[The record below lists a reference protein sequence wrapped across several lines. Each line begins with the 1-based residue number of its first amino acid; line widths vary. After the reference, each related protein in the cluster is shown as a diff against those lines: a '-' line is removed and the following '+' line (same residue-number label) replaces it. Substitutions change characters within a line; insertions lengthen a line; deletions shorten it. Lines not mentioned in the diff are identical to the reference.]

1 VFVTGLEAPGLKSA
15 PLVVE
20 PDRPGLRIPIRVER
34 RVRQGEGRNEMEQI
48 TGKTGTGHRL
58 LGAAVAA
65 VLMATGLVT
74 VVAPAAHAYDRNNCS
89 SGMRSDVDQFK
100 IDTGGSGDVDFGDDA
115 HIGGVPQGR
124 AVVCWGNGGSSVSLT
139 GKLFWD
145 SFDPGCAD
153 ADVAIV
159 RRDGT
164 VGSFQEYGEICSN
177 GGLKS
182 RVVESSLFS
191 NAANLSH
198 VRLRLFRRDL
208 RNARTS
214 VGTFNIR
221 FGD

>member
-1 VFVTGLEAPGLKSA
+1 
-15 PLVVE
+15 
-20 PDRPGLRIPIRVER
+20 
-34 RVRQGEGRNEMEQI
+34 MEQI
-48 TGKTGTGHRL
+48 TGKAGRRL
-58 LGAAVAA
+58 LGAAAA
-65 VLMATGLVT
+65 V
-74 VVAPAAHAYDRNNCS
+74 VVAVAGLAVTAVGPTAHAYDGNNCS
-89 SGMRSDVDQFK
+89 AGMRADVDQFN

-115 HIGGVPQGR
+115 HIGGVPQGT
-124 AVVCWGNGGSSVSLT
+124 AVVCWGSGGSSVSLT

-145 SFDPGCAD
+145 SFNPGCAD

-159 RRDGT
+159 RRNGT
-164 VGSFQEYGEICSN
+164 IGSFQEYSEICSN

-208 RNARTS
+208 QNTRTS